1 MGKQRKTVL
10 VLGEGPTE
18 FYYFKSLCDL
28 YKNLTIKPDTPK
40 HTSMKELGKKI
51 EQGVDLGYDYI
62 FCVLDM
68 DTKDI
73 ESEKKLYEKLK
84 VKYATPIE
92 KKKKGIHCQV
102 KFFETHLCTELFFLY
117 YFTYTSRSYANQ
129 DALLKDLNKEVF
141 YEKTHEFFTKCK
153 GLHSYFERA
162 GGTLQNAIQHANRS
176 LEERANSGRSYTYS
190 QVGQLLEKLS
200 TLG

>member
-40 HTSMKELGKKI
+40 YTSMKELGKKI

-62 FCVLDM
+62 FCVVDM
-68 DTKDI
+68 DTKNID
-73 ESEKKLYEKLK
+73 SEKRLYENLK
-84 VKYATPIE
+84 KKYAKPIV

-102 KFFETHLCTELFFLY
+102 EFFETHLCTELFFLY
-117 YFTYTSRSYANQ
+117 YYRYTSRPFDDQ
-129 DALLKDLNKEVF
+129 DALLKDLNQNVS

-153 GLHSYFERA
+153 GLHSYFERE

-176 LEERANSGRSYTYS
+176 LEEKEESGRLYTYS
-190 QVGQLLEKLS
+190 QIGLLLEKLS